1 MQRTTDK
8 QLESLCQHLN
18 DKTGNAHDF
27 SIDHAY
33 GGVRLVRKHGSV
45 DVSYRLRKGELHTW
59 ILAFMDGIDVAKNP
73 ERYS

>member
-1 MQRTTDK
+1 MQRTTNE
-8 QLESLCQHLN
+8 QLNSLCQHLN
-18 DKTGNAHDF
+18 DKTGLDF

-59 ILAFMDGIDVAKNP
+59 MLAFMDGIDVAKHP